1 MKKINFP
8 GTGGAKV
15 AQPPTDK
22 RVYTLKDMANMFN
35 VSLRTIYNWMDQ
47 GRFGYVKVGS
57 KTYVTEIQ
65 IEEFLAN
72 HQVNK
77 VNFWRVLL

>member
-1 MKKINFP
+1 MERKIFS

-22 RVYTLKDMANMFN
+22 RVYTLKDMADMFN

-47 GRFGYVKVGS
+47 CRFGYVKVGS
-57 KTYVTEIQ
+57 KTYVTEKQ
-65 IEEFLAN
+65 LEEFLAN
-72 HQVNK
+72 HQVNAVK
-77 VNFWRVLL
+77 QWRA